1 MKNWKYFLVKEAERK
16 NVRRCT
22 IFQQHGDVSSHQDIF
37 FFQQG
42 NAAKEIHTILKGT
55 LWEHAPSYATV
66 KNWVAQFNVVIF
78 EPVLRLVLDDTEQ

>member
-42 NAAKEIHTILKGT
+42 KAAKEIHTILKGT

-78 EPVLRLVLDDTEQ
+78 EPVLHLVLGDTEQ